1 MGYTKTNHQNALMK
15 LLKEKGII
23 LQIEAARR
31 FNMKS
36 SSSLNSTIEKLEQEG
51 KLKRTKVKIRCK
63 NGNLNDAWLLY
74 LPNIDYNKVLDY
86 EKELVNQPFESPLKE
101 HHCYKKIKDDDNIQ
115 NDIQITNSVV
125 NIQDY
130 ITVNNYD
137 LAIKEYKGVRVV
149 SSYDIAKVHNKETR
163 EVNYIFKRNI
173 QHFIEGI
180 DYFVIT
186 RDEAKSISNAF
197 VKMFTS
203 PRQNE
208 LFLFTETGYMLLVKP
223 FEDDLSWNIQR
234 ELVNSYFKIKKL
246 KQDQEINHLPQIQ
259 NIQIFDV
266 MEMMIQ
272 QMRQQNERI
281 DNLENKINAIAQV
294 LIK

>member
-1 MGYTKTNHQNALMK
+1 MGYTRTNHQNALMK
-15 LLKEKGII
+15 LLKEKEMI

-36 SSSLNSTIEKLEQEG
+36 SSSLNSTIKKLEQEG

-101 HHCYKKIKDDDNIQ
+101 HHCYKKIKNDDNKLIPLTQ
-115 NDIQITNSVV
+115 
-125 NIQDY
+125 Y
-130 ITVNNYD
+130 IKINNYD
-137 LAIKEYKGVRVV
+137 MPIIEYNGQRVV
-149 SSYDIAKVHNKETR
+149 SFKEIDQVHQRPEGTA
-163 EVNYIFKRNI
+163 KRNFSANKSR
-173 QHFIEGI
+173 FILNE
-180 DYFVIT
+180 DYYEVTGEDLNQVRKTYSVHRNTTKLILLT
-186 RDEAKSISNAF
+186 ESGYLMLAKT
-197 VKMFTS
+197 FT
-203 PRQNE
+203 
-208 LFLFTETGYMLLVKP
+208 
-223 FEDDLSWNIQR
+223 DDLSWEVQR
-234 ELVNSYFKIKKL
+234 QLVNSYFKVKEL

-281 DNLENKINAIAQV
+281 DKLENKINAIAQV
-294 LIK
+294 LSK